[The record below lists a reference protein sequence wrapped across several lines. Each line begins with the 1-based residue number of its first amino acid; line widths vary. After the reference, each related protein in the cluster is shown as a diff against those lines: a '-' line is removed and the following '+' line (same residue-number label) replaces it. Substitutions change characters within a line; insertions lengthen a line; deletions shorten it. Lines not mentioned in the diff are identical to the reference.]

1 MSIVSIEYLFFIAVL
16 FIAYWNISA
25 KFQWI
30 LLLAA
35 SIIFYVFNAPMYTLI
50 YIGISVIIV
59 YMATVSFDRDYKY
72 KKMVLVL
79 TLVLILGTLAVLK
92 YTNMFAGTLYLILG
106 LHYTSVHW
114 VAPLAI
120 SYYTL
125 QLVAYTLDCY
135 WGIEKAE
142 KNIFKV
148 LLYTI
153 YFPQM
158 VSGPISRY
166 SNLGKVLFEEH
177 RFDYDRVVTGLK
189 RIAWGIIKKL
199 FVASRLKILAD
210 TVFNDPLSFSGVWI
224 WLGMALFVLELYAD
238 FSGCMDIVIG
248 VSNCFGIELCENFN
262 APLLSRAVQEFW
274 QRWHITLGGFLR
286 DYLMNPLLKSAKLL
300 RMGEFFKKKLGKKQ
314 GKKIPVYLAM
324 LIVWIAMGIWH
335 GSGWK
340 FIIGEGLWFWLVIV
354 LEQTLSPLS
363 AKIKNNKLYLAFCVM
378 RTFALVCIGNLFFR
392 ADSLK
397 LSIQMLKLAFAKTN
411 DWWVIGI
418 FQMHGIGKDAM
429 GGIVKLILFLF
440 FMSLMLLFEIME
452 YKGKSPYK
460 YLSRQNVVI
469 RWGIYWLFA
478 IVIAYNIFGEQ
489 ADFIYAGF

>member
-16 FIAYWNISA
+16 FIVYWNISA
-25 KFQWI
+25 RIQWI
-30 LLLAA
+30 LLLSA
-35 SIIFYVFNAPMYTLI
+35 SIIFYVLNAPVYTLI

-59 YMATVSFDRDYKY
+59 YLATAYFDKGLKH
-72 KKMVLVL
+72 KKKILVL
-79 TLVLILGTLAVLK
+79 TLVSIIGILAVLK
-92 YTNMFAGTLYLILG
+92 YTNMFAGTLYLIRG
-106 LHYTSVHW
+106 LKYTAVHW

-135 WGIEKAE
+135 WGVEKAE
-142 KNIFKV
+142 KNILKV

-158 VSGPISRY
+158 ISGPISRY

-199 FVASRLKILAD
+199 FVAFRLKILAD
-210 TVFNDPLSFSGVWI
+210 TVFNNPLSFSGVWI

-248 VSNCFGIELCENFN
+248 VSNCFGIELHENFN
-262 APLLSRAVQEFW
+262 APLLSRTVQEFW
-274 QRWHITLGGFLR
+274 QRWHITLGGFLK
-286 DYLMNPLLKSAKLL
+286 DYLMNPLLKSDLFIKL
-300 RMGEFFKKKLGKKQ
+300 REFTQKSFGKKQ
-314 GKKIPVYLAM
+314 GKKLPVYIAM
-324 LIVWIAMGIWH
+324 LVVWISMGIWH

-354 LEQTLSPLS
+354 FEQTLSPL
-363 AKIKNNKLYLAFCVM
+363 AKRFKNNRLYTAFCVV
-378 RTFALVCIGNLFFR
+378 RTFILVCIGNLFFR

-397 LSIQMLKLAFAKTN
+397 LSMQMLKLAFAKTN

-418 FQMHGIGKDAM
+418 FQSHGIGKDAM
-429 GGIVKLILFLF
+429 GGIVKLSLFLF
-440 FMSLMLLFEIME
+440 FVGLMLFFEIME

-460 YLSRQNVVI
+460 YLSRQNVLI

-489 ADFIYAGF
+489 IDFIYAGF